1 MNEFELIRTFFA
13 RQQISRA
20 DVAAGIGDDAALL
33 QPPPGQQLAV
43 TSDLLVSG
51 VHFFPDADP
60 VALGHKALAVNLSD
74 LAAMGAEPAWFL
86 LNLTLPR
93 VDTAWL
99 EKFCQGMFG
108 LAREYGVQLVGG
120 DTSRGP
126 LAIAIEAHGFV
137 PAGQALRRS
146 GAKVGDRIYVTG
158 TLGDAALALQHRLG
172 RLPLP
177 QNDIASVTARLDRP
191 TPRVRE
197 GMALRG
203 LANSAIDVS
212 DGLLADLGHIL
223 EMSRVGARIFLDKIP
238 VSPVCRAHIK
248 DLGWDAVLATG
259 DDYELCFTVP
269 AANIAALEKLPS
281 AGAFHHIGEIEAE
294 AGLRIVDESG
304 KAYRP
309 RETGHDHFA
318 KSKRGNA

>member
-1 MNEFELIRTFFA
+1 MTEFELIQTFFA

-51 VHFFPDADP
+51 VHFFPDSDP

-86 LNLTLPR
+86 LNLTLPQ
-93 VDTAWL
+93 VDAAWL

-158 TLGDAALALQHRLG
+158 TLGDSALALQQRLG
-172 RLPLP
+172 RLPLA
-177 QNDIASVTARLDRP
+177 QDEIVSAAARLDRP

-203 LANSAIDVS
+203 LANSAIDIS

-223 EMSRVGARIFLDKIP
+223 EMSRVGARIFRDKIP
-238 VSPVCRAHIK
+238 ISPVCRAHLK
-248 DLGWDAVLATG
+248 ELGWDAVLATG
-259 DDYELCFTVP
+259 DDYELCVTVP
-269 AANIAALEKLPS
+269 AANIAALEKLPL
-281 AGAFHHIGEIEAE
+281 AGAFHHIGEIESE
-294 AGLRIVDESG
+294 PGLRLVDESG

-318 KSKRGNA
+318 ENK